1 MMSENTTFL
10 LSMIVH
16 YAYLGIIVWS
26 IIFPERRIWP
36 PLRKGSWK
44 YIMSWGL
51 FFSAVIADIV
61 MMLNDKSPLL
71 PIDNEKYYLGI
82 PLITVGLLFLV
93 WGIHTLGIERTSGIA
108 GEFISTGPYKFTRNP
123 QYIGD
128 ILLFLGMIVIS
139 NAFRAVSGFSLL
151 ILAFLLMPLA
161 EELWLEETY
170 GEAYQTYKMT
180 TPRFL

>member
-1 MMSENTTFL
+1 MSENTAFL
-10 LSMIVH
+10 LSMSVH

-51 FFSAVIADIV
+51 FFGAVIADIV
-61 MMLNDKSPLL
+61 MMLNDKSRLL
-71 PIDNEKYYLGI
+71 PIGNERYYLGI
-82 PLITVGLLFLV
+82 PLITVGFLFLV

-108 GEFISTGPYKFTRNP
+108 GEFISTGPYRFTRNP
-123 QYIGD
+123 QYVGD